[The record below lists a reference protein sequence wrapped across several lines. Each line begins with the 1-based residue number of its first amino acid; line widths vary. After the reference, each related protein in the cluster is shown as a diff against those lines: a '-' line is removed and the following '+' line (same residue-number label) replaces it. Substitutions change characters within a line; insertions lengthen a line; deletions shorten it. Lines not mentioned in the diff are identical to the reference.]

1 MRDGS
6 VCLHESKKKMAK
18 PMRWERKRERE
29 GGSEMGRQSIY
40 VRTWQKERGA
50 EGERT
55 RRMQGSSVRG
65 SVVAMG
71 IGDEG
76 YGGTREERVGRCKR
90 TIKFYGS
97 PELYLS
103 SARPR
108 LSILCR
114 RCSLHGKLQAK
125 TSIIFLPFIYLIR
138 NE

>member
-1 MRDGS
+1 
-6 VCLHESKKKMAK
+6 
-18 PMRWERKRERE
+18 
-29 GGSEMGRQSIY
+29 MGRQSIY
-40 VRTWQKERGA
+40 VRTWQKKRGA

-71 IGDEG
+71 IGGEG

-103 SARPR
+103 SMRPR
-108 LSILCR
+108 VCRLCADGALYAR
-114 RCSLHGKLQAK
+114 SYKQPR
-125 TSIIFLPFIYLIR
+125 
-138 NE
+138 